1 VREARVVTKGPC
13 AMRRTTPP
21 NVGGTP
27 ASEVFR
33 LRRLTGA
40 FAVGL
45 AMWIAIGWSCLM
57 IIEAVAHLR
66 GRMP

>member
-1 VREARVVTKGPC
+1 
-13 AMRRTTPP
+13 MRRTTPP
-21 NVGGTP
+21 NVGGIP